1 MNHEEVCRLYEEHGR
16 ALLGYACALL
26 GVRASAEDVLQTVFL
41 KIMNEH
47 KTISN
52 PVPYLYRA
60 IRNAALNVQRQES
73 RLIPLED
80 EQAWFEPI
88 SLMSEVALAVQEA
101 LRALPREQREVVV
114 LHVWSEMT
122 FGEIAALIQIPS
134 ATAASRC
141 RYALS
146 KLRELLRPLEV
157 ADERN

>member
-1 MNHEEVCRLYEEHGR
+1 MNYEEVRRLYEEQGR

-26 GVRASAEDVLQTVFL
+26 GVRASAQDVLHTVFL
-41 KIMNEH
+41 KLMKE
-47 KTISN
+47 KETISD
-52 PVPYLYRA
+52 PVPYISRA
-60 IRNAALNVQRQES
+60 LRNTALNVQRQES
-73 RLIPLED
+73 RLIPLGD
-80 EQAWFEPI
+80 EAAWFEPI

-101 LRALPREQREVVV
+101 LGALPSEQREVVV

-122 FGEIAALIQIPS
+122 FGEIAALIGIPS
-134 ATAASRC
+134 ATAASRY

>member
-1 MNHEEVCRLYEEHGR
+1 MNHEEVRRLYEEQGR

-26 GVRASAEDVLQTVFL
+26 GVRASAQDVLHTVFVKL
-41 KIMNEH
+41 MKE
-47 KTISN
+47 KETISD
-52 PVPYLYRA
+52 PVPYIYRA
-60 IRNAALNVQRQES
+60 LRNTALNVQRQES

-80 EQAWFEPI
+80 EPAWFEPI

-101 LRALPREQREVVV
+101 LRALPSEQREVVV

-122 FGEIAALIQIPS
+122 FGEIAALIGIPS
-134 ATAASRC
+134 ATAASRY